1 MQDLSIHTFVN
12 PRSNL
17 AFFRISMRFGV
28 KLSILLNRTL
38 SVSFYWK
45 NPLRLYLLRFTI
57 IGLDLF
63 WSAFFSPILCV
74 QSRSTDVISKFIF
87 VVIVSIISLIR
98 PSIHHHQFQ
107 LSHESRDCLARILLM
122 LIYCFSRFSIFLLI
136 TDTFSLVTQVLDY
149 LFSFFS
155 FFLILVK
162 FCAYKVNC
170 FIQIF

>member
-1 MQDLSIHTFVN
+1 MLIYRFSRYSI
-12 PRSNL
+12 
-17 AFFRISMRFGV
+17 
-28 KLSILLNRTL
+28 ILLITDTFSL
-38 SVSFYWK
+38 VTQV
-45 NPLRLYLLRFTI
+45 LDYLF
-57 IGLDLF
+57 
-63 WSAFFSPILCV
+63 SFFSFFVILV
-74 QSRSTDVISKFIF
+74 KFCAYKLNIF

-122 LIYCFSRFSIFLLI
+122 LIYRFSRYSIILLI

-155 FFLILVK
+155 FFVILVK
-162 FCAYKVNC
+162 FCAYKLNC